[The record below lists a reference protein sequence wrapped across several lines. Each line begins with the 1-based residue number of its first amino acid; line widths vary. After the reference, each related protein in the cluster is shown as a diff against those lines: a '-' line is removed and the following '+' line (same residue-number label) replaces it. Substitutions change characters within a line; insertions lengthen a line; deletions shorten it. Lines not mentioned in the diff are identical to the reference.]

1 LVKQNPVNSLSTDV
15 FDIAIIGGGLAGLSL
30 AVRLAAPTFQHLRVV
45 VLEPRTQY
53 VRDRTWCYWAEGNA
67 KTSGNNTRSHS
78 HPFQTAVAVR
88 WPSWEVMCGA
98 AGTPSYETVTKTGE
112 HCYEMI
118 PADRFYGDAER
129 LIKASA
135 HVKLMKG
142 VTVIEVVSKTQ
153 RVELDTSMGKI
164 HAGLVFDSRPPST
177 LSKAAWVQ
185 RFQGFELETETPI
198 FDVNCATLMDFSI
211 TANADGSAGRVHFI
225 YVLPLSD
232 RRALVDDTWF
242 APMEDGCDDVDYQT
256 QIKAYLKRRFGL
268 ERYDIL
274 HREQGALPMDPG
286 LKPAKSS
293 GRIVKIGAGGGMARA
308 SSGYA
313 FFETQRACN
322 AIAEKLAIQ
331 KIVPAEFKLP
341 RWRGDISYWMDAVF
355 LRVLKE
361 YPALAPKIFFDLF
374 AKVPPDALARFL
386 SGVATPLDVARV
398 VSACP
403 KVPFLKAAFFPR

>member
-1 LVKQNPVNSLSTDV
+1 MLTLEKY
-15 FDIAIIGGGLAGLSL
+15 DIVIIGGGLAGLSL
-30 AVRLAAPTFQHLRVV
+30 ATRLAASRFQHLRVV

-53 VRDRTWCYWAEGNA
+53 VRDRTWCYWADGNPTFNESNV
-67 KTSGNNTRSHS
+67 KPHS
-78 HPFQTAVAVR
+78 HPFQTSVAMR

-98 AGTPSYETVTKTGE
+98 AGTRSYEAITKTGH

-118 PADRFYGDAER
+118 PADRFYDDAKR
-129 LIKASA
+129 LIESAA
-135 HVKLMKG
+135 HVKIMKG
-142 VTVIEVVSKTQ
+142 VTIVNAVSKAEN
-153 RVELDTSMGKI
+153 VELDTNIGKV
-164 HAGLVFDSRPPST
+164 HAGLVFDSRPPTT
-177 LSKAAWVQ
+177 LSKTAWVQ
-185 RFQGFELETETPI
+185 RFQGFELETDTPI
-198 FDVNCATLMDFSI
+198 FDVNRATLMDFSI
-211 TANADGSAGRVHFI
+211 TADADSKAGRVHFI

-232 RRALVDDTWF
+232 RRALVEDTWF
-242 APMEDGCDDVDYQT
+242 APVEDECDDVDYQA

-274 HREQGALPMDPG
+274 HHEQGALPMDPE

-293 GRIVKIGAGGGMARA
+293 GRIIKIGAGGGMARA

-313 FFETQRACN
+313 FFETQRACD
-322 AIAEKLAIQ
+322 AIAEKLSAQ
-331 KIVPAEFKLP
+331 KMLPAEFQLP
-341 RWRGDISYWMDAVF
+341 RWRGDVSYWMDAVF

-361 YPALAPKIFFDLF
+361 YPSLAPKIFFDLF

-403 KVPFLKAAFFPR
+403 KIPFLKAAFFPR

>member
-1 LVKQNPVNSLSTDV
+1 VKNPSTDV

-30 AVRLAAPTFQHLRVV
+30 ATRLAAPKFQHLRVV

-53 VRDRTWCYWAEGNA
+53 VRDRTWCYWADKCSADAGVN
-67 KTSGNNTRSHS
+67 RSHS
-78 HPFQTAVAVR
+78 HPFQTSVAVR
-88 WPSWEVMCGA
+88 WPSWEVMCGV
-98 AGTPSYETVTKTGE
+98 AGTPSYEVVTKTGQ

-118 PADRFYGDAER
+118 PADRFYDDAER
-129 LIKASA
+129 LIGSTA
-135 HVKLMKG
+135 HVKIMKG
-142 VTVIEVVSKTQ
+142 VTLVGAVDKSEN
-153 RVELDTSMGKI
+153 VELDTSMGKI
-164 HAGLVFDSRPPST
+164 RVGLVFDSRPPAT

-198 FDVNCATLMDFSI
+198 FDVNRATLMDFSI
-211 TANADGSAGRVHFI
+211 TADADSKAGRVHFI

-232 RRALVDDTWF
+232 RLALVEDTWF
-242 APMEDGCDDVDYQT
+242 APVEDGCDDVDYQT

-268 ERYDIL
+268 ERYDVL
-274 HREQGALPMDPG
+274 HREQGALPMDPE

-293 GRIVKIGAGGGMARA
+293 GRIIKIGAGGGMARA

-313 FFETQRACN
+313 FFETQRACD
-322 AIAEKLAIQ
+322 AIAEKLSTQ
-331 KIVPAEFKLP
+331 KILPTEFRLP
-341 RWRGDISYWMDAVF
+341 RWRGAMSYWMDAVF

-361 YPALAPKIFFDLF
+361 YPSLAPKIFFDLF